1 MRLLPREE
9 DRLLLFLAAELARRR
24 RDRGLKLTQAEASA
38 IIADEVSEAARDGVS
53 YEEAVARG
61 YAVLGEEDVLEG
73 VADLLPQ
80 VELEAG
86 FLDGSRLVVLRDP
99 IRADGPP
106 EASEPEVTWLDDA
119 GEVTELE
126 IVNEGEVPVGVT
138 SHFHVFEVNRNLRFD
153 RRAAWGRRLAV
164 APGVKVFFLPGEP
177 RTVRLVPFAGERV
190 VRGHGGLVDGP
201 LDAPGALDAALAQAR
216 ELGYRGA

>member
-38 IIADEVSEAARDGVS
+38 LIADEVSEAARDGLS
-53 YEEAVARG
+53 YKDAIARG
-61 YAVLGEEDVLEG
+61 YAVLGEADVLDG
-73 VADLLPQ
+73 VADLLPH
-80 VELEAG
+80 VELEAS
-86 FLDGSRLVVLRDP
+86 FADGARLVVLHDP

-106 EASEPEVTWLDDA
+106 AVTEPDVAWLEDA
-119 GEVTELE
+119 GDVTELE
-126 IVNEGEVPVGVT
+126 IVNEGTVPVGVT
-138 SHFHVFEVNRNLRFD
+138 SHFHVFEVNRDLRFD

-177 RTVRLVPFAGERV
+177 RTVRLVPFGGKRV
-190 VRGHGGLVDGP
+190 IRGHGGLVDGP
-201 LDAPGALDAALAQAR
+201 LDAPGALDAALAHAR